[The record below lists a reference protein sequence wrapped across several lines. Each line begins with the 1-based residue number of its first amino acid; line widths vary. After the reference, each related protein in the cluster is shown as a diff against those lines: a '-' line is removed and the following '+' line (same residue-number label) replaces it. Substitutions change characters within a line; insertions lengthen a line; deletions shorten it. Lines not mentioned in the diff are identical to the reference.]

1 MANWTILPPVGG
13 ITIYEVFELSL
24 HPLRLQIDAKVGQ
37 RIMEYI
43 WPDREER
50 EKAAINS
57 TAPTADQGQPIV
69 PEITIKSPG
78 RSSVDS
84 PRGLQS
90 PQRSE
95 TTLPPPPLRKL
106 GSSRSFTDLRTTAK
120 EEGSLFGP
128 TFLKPQGLLSP
139 PGFLKRTYS
148 SESVNFSSM
157 VDAANAGEV
166 DATGTIAQ
174 RSATDDAQLMKT
186 RSSQKTFVLV
196 KVARC
201 V

>member
-1 MANWTILPPVGG
+1 
-13 ITIYEVFELSL
+13 
-24 HPLRLQIDAKVGQ
+24 
-37 RIMEYI
+37 MEYI

-50 EKAAINS
+50 KKAAIASN
-57 TAPTADQGQPIV
+57 TPPANQGQAIV

-95 TTLPPPPLRKL
+95 QTLPMPPLRKL

-120 EEGSLFGP
+120 EESSLFSP

-148 SESVNFSSM
+148 SESVNFASM
-157 VDAANAGEV
+157 LDAANAGEA
-166 DATGTIAQ
+166 DASDTAAEK
-174 RSATDDAQLMKT
+174 SATDDAQLMKT

-201 V
+201 VRFL